1 MQEST
6 SPRARLWVLTAG
18 MLLAGLTLAG
28 CERAEDRELLTLI
41 EEIAQLRAETLEVI
55 QSRIEFAKA
64 SEESSTPRNPFL
76 VSTTAEALASQRELR
91 AEASAEELEKL
102 RLALEEDAW
111 ETEFPETF
119 MFGTDVQPR
128 QIVALARN
136 GARDALEAERER
148 LKQDLEAEERRAA
161 QAAEREERLQ
171 QTEERR
177 QVQAAELEGRRQAA
191 AAAAAER
198 RQAAAAAE
206 AERLQQAE
214 EARLARKAELREQIP
229 ARIEAIE
236 KIYDAII
243 ATHEEAVRTHQ
254 DPEEQRQARG
264 RATMASFAKRQ
275 TLGNIEGR
283 RNMPSASLESVFR
296 TVEAQYRTAE
306 GELTAARE
314 KLAEAQA
321 AAAR

>member
-6 SPRARLWVLTAG
+6 YPRARLWVLTAG
-18 MLLAGLTLAG
+18 MVLAGLTLAG
-28 CERAEDRELLTLI
+28 CESAEDQGLLTLI
-41 EEIAQLRAETLEVI
+41 EEISQLRAETLEVMER
-55 QSRIEFAKA
+55 RIEFAKA

-76 VSTTAEALASQRELR
+76 VSTTAETLASQRELR
-91 AEASAEELEKL
+91 AEAYAKELEKL

-136 GARDALEAERER
+136 GARDDLEAERER
-148 LKQDLEAEERRAA
+148 LTRNLEAEERREA

-171 QTEERR
+171 QAEERQ
-177 QVQAAELEGRRQAA
+177 QVQAAELEGQRQT
-191 AAAAAER
+191 AAAAEV
-198 RQAAAAAE
+198 
-206 AERLQQAE
+206 ERLQQAE
-214 EARLARKAELREQIP
+214 EAQLAREAELREQIP

-236 KIYDAII
+236 KMYDEII
-243 ATHEEAVRTHQ
+243 ATHEEAVRTHP
-254 DPEEQRQARG
+254 DSEEQRYARD
-264 RATMASFAKRQ
+264 RATMAAFAKRQ

-296 TVEAQYRTAE
+296 AVELQYRTAE

-314 KLAEAQA
+314 RLAEAQA

>member
-6 SPRARLWVLTAG
+6 YPRARLWVLTAG
-18 MLLAGLTLAG
+18 MVLAGLTLAG
-28 CERAEDRELLTLI
+28 CESAEDQGLLTLI
-41 EEIAQLRAETLEVI
+41 KEISQLRAETLEVMER
-55 QSRIEFAKA
+55 RIEFAKA

-76 VSTTAEALASQRELR
+76 VSTTAETLASQRELR
-91 AEASAEELEKL
+91 AEAYAEELEKL

-136 GARDALEAERER
+136 GARDDLEAERER
-148 LKQDLEAEERRAA
+148 LTRNLEAEERREA

-171 QTEERR
+171 QAEERQ
-177 QVQAAELEGRRQAA
+177 QVQAAELEGQ
-191 AAAAAER
+191 

-206 AERLQQAE
+206 VERLQQAE
-214 EARLARKAELREQIP
+214 EARLAREAELREQIP

-236 KIYDAII
+236 KMYDEII
-243 ATHEEAVRTHQ
+243 ATHEEAVRTRP
-254 DPEEQRQARG
+254 DSEEQRYARD
-264 RATMASFAKRQ
+264 RATMAAFAKRQ

-296 TVEAQYRTAE
+296 AVELQYRTAE

-314 KLAEAQA
+314 RLAEAQA

>member
-1 MQEST
+1 
-6 SPRARLWVLTAG
+6 

-161 QAAEREERLQ
+161 QAA
-171 QTEERR
+171 
-177 QVQAAELEGRRQAA
+177 
-191 AAAAAER
+191 
-198 RQAAAAAE
+198 AE

-214 EARLARKAELREQIP
+214 EARLAREAELREQIP

-236 KIYDAII
+236 KIYDEII
-243 ATHEEAVRTHQ
+243 ATHEETVRTHQ

-314 KLAEAQA
+314 RLAEAQA